1 MEGATPRNAKSISTP
16 RRAAAAALA
25 VTLALQMFTSL
36 AATATPVLAPMIARD
51 LDLSPNLIGV
61 FVGII
66 YAGSMAGSLAAGG
79 FVERFGAIRV
89 SQACVVMCAV
99 SLAAVCAG
107 AVPPSPLVLLL
118 ALSPLLLGLGYGPIT
133 PASSHVLIRTAPPSR
148 MALTFSIKQT
158 GVPAGAALAGA
169 LLPGLALAQG
179 WRATYIAIAALGIGI
194 AVAAQSTRA
203 TLDADRQAGRAISFA
218 GVFAPLKIV
227 FGTRALAELALTGF
241 FYAATQVC
249 LSSFLVIYL
258 TETLKFGI
266 VAAGLALTVANVGG
280 IVGRIAWGGT
290 ADHWVPPR
298 VMLGLIGVA
307 AALCAYA
314 TAAFGAHWPNAI
326 MFAVCAIFG
335 ATAIGWNGVQ
345 LAEVARHSPAGQ
357 AGAVTGASGFVTFAG
372 VVLGPPV
379 FALLAASTGSYRIGF
394 LVFGT
399 ASLLCGSRLLLQR
412 KR

>member
-107 AVPPSPLVLLL
+107 AAPPSPLVVLL

-158 GVPAGAALAGA
+158 GVPAGAACPATSTPSGR
-169 LLPGLALAQG
+169 
-179 WRATYIAIAALGIGI
+179 RARRSRMRG
-194 AVAAQSTRA
+194 
-203 TLDADRQAGRAISFA
+203 
-218 GVFAPLKIV
+218 
-227 FGTRALAELALTGF
+227 
-241 FYAATQVC
+241 
-249 LSSFLVIYL
+249 
-258 TETLKFGI
+258 
-266 VAAGLALTVANVGG
+266 
-280 IVGRIAWGGT
+280 
-290 ADHWVPPR
+290 
-298 VMLGLIGVA
+298 A
-307 AALCAYA
+307 AA
-314 TAAFGAHWPNAI
+314 
-326 MFAVCAIFG
+326 
-335 ATAIGWNGVQ
+335 
-345 LAEVARHSPAGQ
+345 S
-357 AGAVTGASGFVTFAG
+357 SG
-372 VVLGPPV
+372 
-379 FALLAASTGSYRIGF
+379 
-394 LVFGT
+394 
-399 ASLLCGSRLLLQR
+399 
-412 KR
+412 

>member
-107 AVPPSPLVLLL
+107 AAPPSPLVVLL

-179 WRATYIAIAALGIGI
+179 WRATYVAIAALGIGI
-194 AVAAQSTRA
+194 ALAAQSTRA
-203 TLDADRQAGRAISFA
+203 TLDADRQPGRAISFA
-218 GVFAPLKIV
+218 GVFAPLKVV